1 VPFFAI
7 ERFVEGPRR
16 VSRTRSFTVV
26 AQDPSVSVS
35 KKDTSVLT
43 GIASIPTETY
53 LPGPRGSRFHVVD
66 VEMASGK
73 VGVALEMTGGEEP
86 ETDPV
91 AIAAAS
97 RAFGPAAR
105 AQNVYVVAAR
115 TLARFEQALGRRVP
129 WSFAGHQLFL
139 VPAAMEEAQAYY
151 DPPSHSILFGAYG
164 GKADG
169 SGREYTCL
177 SHDVVAHE
185 TTHAV
190 LDGLRHRFTE
200 PGLPDQAAFHEA
212 FADIVALLSIFSL
225 KGVPRRLLDRAGV
238 GDWLPAEM
246 VSEGALVAS
255 PLFGLAE
262 QLGASRDERRGEAL
276 RRSVSL
282 PPSTTYLDLPAY
294 QEPHARGEVLVAA
307 VAQAFLRIWTSRLV
321 TLHADGSRV
330 SAERAAEEG
339 AKSADHLL
347 SMCIRAIDYTP
358 PIEFIFADFLDSIL
372 AADREVAPDDE
383 HHYRGSLTQAFAD
396 YGISGTSEYD
406 RDVTMPDERL
416 DYAGLH
422 LDELKDNPDEVF
434 RFVWDNAR
442 ALDLHTEYFLSV
454 ESVVPARRVGPD
466 GFVVYE
472 SAASYVQLLDGTAAD
487 LAKLAESQGGTFQL
501 PDGLDG
507 STPIQIQGG
516 GALIFDE
523 FGRAK
528 FHQRKSIFD
537 WDRQSARLNSL
548 VKRSVRDT
556 RDRLGFSV
564 GGPRGAQFRLLHVS
578 SDIESERW

>member
-1 VPFFAI
+1 
-7 ERFVEGPRR
+7 
-16 VSRTRSFTVV
+16 
-26 AQDPSVSVS
+26 
-35 KKDTSVLT
+35 
-43 GIASIPTETY
+43 
-53 LPGPRGSRFHVVD
+53 
-66 VEMASGK
+66 M
-73 VGVALEMTGGEEP
+73 EEP
-86 ETDPV
+86 
-91 AIAAAS
+91 
-97 RAFGPAAR
+97 
-105 AQNVYVVAAR
+105 
-115 TLARFEQALGRRVP
+115 
-129 WSFAGHQLFL
+129 
-139 VPAAMEEAQAYY
+139 QAYY
-151 DPPSHSILFGAYG
+151 DPASRAILFGAYG
-164 GKADG
+164 GKVDG
-169 SGREYTCL
+169 RGRAFTAL

-185 TTHAV
+185 TTHAI

-212 FADIVALLSIFSL
+212 FADIVSLLSIFSL

-238 GDWLPAEM
+238 GDWVPA
-246 VSEGALVAS
+246 ALVSPDALIAS

-262 QLGASRDERRGEAL
+262 QLGASRDERRGDAL

-282 PPSTTYLDLPAY
+282 TPSTTYLGEPAY
-294 QEPHARGEVLVAA
+294 QESHARGEVLVAA
-307 VAQAFLRIWTSRLV
+307 VAQTFLRIWTSRLV
-321 TLHADGSRV
+321 SLHADGSPI

-358 PIEFIFADFLDSIL
+358 PIDFLFGDFLDSIL

-383 HHYRGSLTQAFAD
+383 HHYRDTLVQAFAD
-396 YGISGTSEYD
+396 YGIAGSTERE

-422 LDELKDNPDEVF
+422 LDELKDHPDEVF
-434 RFVWDNAR
+434 RFIWDNAE
-442 ALDLHTEYFLSV
+442 ALDLHTEYYLSV

-472 SAASYVQLLDGTAAD
+472 SAASYIQLLDGAVTD
-487 LAKLAESQGGTFQL
+487 LAKLAESQGQTL
-501 PDGLDG
+501 RIPDGLDP
-507 STPIQIQGG
+507 STTVQIQGG

-548 VKRSVRDT
+548 VKRAVRDS
-556 RDRLGFSV
+556 RDRLGFSD
-564 GGPRGAQFRLLHVS
+564 GSRRGAQFRLLHIS
-578 SDIESERW
+578 SGIEVDRW